1 MELVAV
7 TGATGQVGSRVA
19 RRLASTGAPMRQ
31 VVGVQYRDGEAM
43 RGALDGAT
51 TLFLVSGRESA
62 DRVGEHLSA
71 IDAAV
76 AAGVERIVY
85 LSFVGATPDTT
96 FTFGRDH
103 WHTEEYIRA
112 SGLRFTFLRD
122 NFYQSSLAQFPGED
136 GVIRGP
142 AGDGRVAAIGHD
154 DIADVAVAVLGGH
167 EDHDGATYNLTG
179 PEALTLHEV
188 AEELRRATGRP
199 IRYQPET
206 IEEAYASRAIYRAPD
221 FEVAGWVTS
230 YVAIAVG
237 DLAAVTHDVQRVAG
251 HRPQSFA
258 EFLTSRK

>member
-1 MELVAV
+1 M
-7 TGATGQVGSRVA
+7 
-19 RRLASTGAPMRQ
+19 RRALADAS
-31 VVGVQYRDGEAM
+31 
-43 RGALDGAT
+43 

-76 AAGVERIVY
+76 AVGVERIVY
-85 LSFVGATPDTT
+85 LSFVGAAPDTT

-103 WHTEEYIRA
+103 WHTEEHIRA
-112 SGLRFTFLRD
+112 TGLRFTFLRD

-154 DIADVAVAVLGGH
+154 DIADVAVAVLSGH
-167 EDHDGATYNLTG
+167 AVLSGQQGHDGATYNLTG
-179 PEALTLHEV
+179 PDALTLYEV
-188 AEELRRATGRP
+188 AEELSRATGRP

-206 IEEAYASRAIYRAPD
+206 IDEAYASRAVYRAPA

-237 DLAAVTHDVQRVAG
+237 DLAAVTDDVQRVTG

-258 EFLTSRK
+258 EFLASRK